1 MHLRKAGKHGK
12 MTERFA
18 EEYSEYGGFYMKP
31 GGKCGNPSC
40 GHYPIYERHIVRNP
54 VSGDVKEIGSHCYQ
68 RWRQLQGIVV
78 VPWFWQYLDA
88 LREQA
93 LSSPGTVIV
102 PKEQRKIYEQQRK
115 KWLIKHKILW
125 QQEFYFESGDVAEER
140 KLNNQLYSEV
150 KPKLLEEHMNE
161 YVVIARGRLLG
172 FAQRFEEALEIL
184 STHTDKVNHAIIDK
198 IGEEVRVSKVWEGFV
213 EKIK

>member
-1 MHLRKAGKHGK
+1 MHLRKARKPGK
-12 MTERFA
+12 MPEQFA
-18 EEYSEYGGFYMKP
+18 EEYSEYGGFYIEP
-31 GGKCGNPSC
+31 RGKCENPSC
-40 GHYPIYERHIVRNP
+40 GHYPITGRHIVRNP
-54 VSGDVKEIGSHCYQ
+54 VSGDVKEIGSYCYQ
-68 RWRQLQGIVV
+68 RWRQLKGMAVD
-78 VPWFWQYLDA
+78 PWFWQYLDA
-88 LREQA
+88 LRVQA
-93 LSSPGTVIV
+93 LLSPGTVIV
-102 PKEQRKIYEQQRK
+102 PKEQRKIYEEQRK

-140 KLNNQLYSEV
+140 KLNNQLYREV
-150 KPKLLEEHMNE
+150 KPKFLEEHMNE

-198 IGEEVRVSKVWEGFV
+198 IGEEVRVSEVWEGFV